1 MPSLTR
7 TEHAMLFALAR
18 DTRLPVMSRAAL
30 RVAYLFL
37 LWSQRRRTRMHLR
50 DLDPGLLKDVGLTPD
65 DARLEGA
72 KPFWRP

>member
-1 MPSLTR
+1 MPALTT
-7 TEHAMLFALAR
+7 TEIADLSALAR

-30 RVAYLFL
+30 RVAFLAL

-50 DLDPGLLKDVGLTPD
+50 DLDPALLKDVGLSPD